1 MFGRQCSPAPHSIL
15 QLFEYLEDSA
25 PQHPTPSSSSDILF
39 APLQQSSQVLG
50 GEPSLLSK
58 SVIRGTRCV
67 NLTGG
72 WRKKKLFGKVDQ
84 SGFPFLFFKALCFS
98 TLGLRFCPVV
108 KHPAGLDP
116 SSLLTFGEQRKITPV
131 LTYFHKMKK
140 MCLCESGGG
149 GKGGVERMDL
159 IFMS

>member
-1 MFGRQCSPAPHSIL
+1 MFIGPTLSGLVRAITAVASSRVQQLCTFGRQCSPAPHSIL

-84 SGFPFLFFKALCFS
+84 SGFPSLFSKAPEFPLFLYS
-98 TLGLRFCPVV
+98 RTP
-108 KHPAGLDP
+108 
-116 SSLLTFGEQRKITPV
+116 LLP
-131 LTYFHKMKK
+131 
-140 MCLCESGGG
+140 CEKTSRQ
-149 GKGGVERMDL
+149 V
-159 IFMS
+159 